1 MPFCN
6 NCERYVSHDFV
17 RVFGRDGEVE
27 HCLDCARNA
36 DLHEGAAA
44 R

>member
-1 MPFCN
+1 MPTCT

-17 RVFGRDGEVE
+17 RVFGSDGEVAYCV
-27 HCLDCARNA
+27 HCSRTV
-36 DLHEGAAA
+36 DLHEGKAA